1 MGAAP
6 LLLSH
11 CLLPGIIAKLSQ
23 VSAAVTFTPFA
34 PLRACSRAGL
44 CDIILEPTGGAPD
57 CAELAV
63 QRGVMETGAA
73 KLLHR
78 RGREVKAAEEG
89 WGGWKLW
96 DVTGSEHNGLHHK
109 YFSWSAA

>member
-1 MGAAP
+1 MGAAS

-11 CLLPGIIAKLSQ
+11 CLLPGITAKVSQ
-23 VSAAVTFTPFA
+23 VTAAVTFTPFA
-34 PLRACSRAGL
+34 PLRARSRAGL
-44 CDIILEPTGGAPD
+44 SDIILEPIGGAPD

-89 WGGWKLW
+89 
-96 DVTGSEHNGLHHK
+96 
-109 YFSWSAA
+109 